1 MASAAAVTISGR
13 VSVLRRTRGFTLI
26 EILVVLV
33 IIAIIVTMAA
43 VHFGPSDTDR
53 AQQEAERL
61 QLLLENA
68 SDEAI
73 ATGQT
78 LGWSVD
84 GDNGYH
90 FWRQTETGGWKA
102 LDDNDLLRP
111 RTLPDRIRVDNVRV
125 NLAPAA
131 DGRIVFLPS
140 GVNSPFSLDVST
152 ENFVRRLTAD
162 PIGHILISG
171 GLDAAPAAQ

>member
-1 MASAAAVTISGR
+1 M
-13 VSVLRRTRGFTLI
+13 
-26 EILVVLV
+26 VLV
-33 IIAIIVTMAA
+33 IVAIIVTMAA

-78 LGWSVD
+78 LGWSID
-84 GDNGYH
+84 GNSGYR
-90 FWRQTETGGWKA
+90 FWRQTETGWQMV
-102 LDDNDLLRP
+102 DDNDLLRP

-125 NLAPAA
+125 NLAPASE
-131 DGRIVFLPS
+131 GRVVFLPS
-140 GVNSPFSLDVST
+140 GVNTPFSMDVST

-162 PIGHILISG
+162 PIGHIQISG
-171 GLDAAPAAQ
+171 GSDAAPAAQ